1 MEPETLFLQGPD
13 EALDDPMALGLA
25 DERRRVRAAQPGA
38 LVAKRVGR
46 LLRPPVA
53 PQRTVV
59 SLQANP
65 SP

>member
-38 LVAKRVGR
+38 LVANASAAYCGPQS
-46 LLRPPVA
+46 LRSA
-53 PQRTVV
+53 R
-59 SLQANP
+59 
-65 SP
+65 

>member
-1 MEPETLFLQGPD
+1 MEPETLCLQGPD

-65 SP
+65 S

>member
-53 PQRTVV
+53 P
-59 SLQANP
+59 
-65 SP
+65 